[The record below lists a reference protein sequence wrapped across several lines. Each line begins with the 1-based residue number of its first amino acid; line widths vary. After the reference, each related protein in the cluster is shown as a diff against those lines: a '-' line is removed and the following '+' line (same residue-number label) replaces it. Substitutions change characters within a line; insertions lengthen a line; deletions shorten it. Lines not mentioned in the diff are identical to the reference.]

1 MSESDLKQS
10 EDSSESA
17 KISEAEVSPNT
28 VVEVLPPIMRVIPQ
42 TRDHQKDEQLGL
54 QIRDLARH
62 GLSKSSTALTA
73 RVSTYILEKYYLE
86 EFLEGQAEM
95 QKGLASVAIAEAM
108 NGNTP
113 ILLHLLKTKLGWSE
127 QHQIEISGEVRS
139 VVSAKPLTKEEFIQ
153 RYLTDQSSD

>member
-1 MSESDLKQS
+1 MSESDLKQA
-10 EDSSESA
+10 DDFSESP
-17 KISEAEVSPNT
+17 KISEAESSQNT
-28 VVEVLPPIMRVIPQ
+28 VVEVLPPIMRVVPQ
-42 TRDHQKDEQLGL
+42 TKDHQKDEQLGL

-127 QHQIEISGEVRS
+127 QHQIEISGEVRN

-153 RYLTDQSSD
+153 RYLTDESGD

>member
-1 MSESDLKQS
+1 MSESDLKHVA
-10 EDSSESA
+10 DSSELP
-17 KISEAEVSPNT
+17 KISEAEVEQNA
-28 VVEVLPPIMRVIPQ
+28 VVEILPPISRIIPQ

-62 GLSKSSTALTA
+62 GLSKSATALTA

-95 QKGLASVAIAEAM
+95 QKGLAAVAISEAM

-113 ILLHLLKTKLGWSE
+113 VLLHLLKTKLGWSE

-153 RYLTDQSSD
+153 RYLTDESSD